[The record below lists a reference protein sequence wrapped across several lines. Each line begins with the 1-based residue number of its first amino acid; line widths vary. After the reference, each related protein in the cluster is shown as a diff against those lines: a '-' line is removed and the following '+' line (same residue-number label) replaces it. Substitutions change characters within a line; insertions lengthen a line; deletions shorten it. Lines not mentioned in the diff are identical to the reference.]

1 MEKNNKKQQNSTSEI
16 AGKHF
21 EVEDY
26 KKDDQLSSGLAETH
40 EQVSDDYMAGT
51 IDQEAKRGKEQ

>member
-1 MEKNNKKQQNSTSEI
+1 MEKDNKKQNSTSEI

-21 EVEDY
+21 KVEDY